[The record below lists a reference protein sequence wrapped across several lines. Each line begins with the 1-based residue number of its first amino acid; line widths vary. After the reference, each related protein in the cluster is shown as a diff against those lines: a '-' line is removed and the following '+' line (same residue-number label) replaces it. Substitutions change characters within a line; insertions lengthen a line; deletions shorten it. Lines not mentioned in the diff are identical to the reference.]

1 MTLNRDFITGA
12 VVLCLGIVLFCLTY
26 SINELTVS
34 GVGAEFMPRLV
45 AVMFGILG
53 IIMMGLGMGK
63 SKTGAAGAEKK
74 DDRAPNGYRLVTL
87 NILLFF
93 LYLYALEDVGFLLTT
108 PVYLFLQMWLLSAP
122 DEVRFGRFAVV
133 SILTSVG
140 SYYLFLKAFQV
151 ILPAGILG

>member
-12 VVLCLGIVLFCLTY
+12 IVLCFGIVLFCLTF

-34 GVGAEFMPRLV
+34 GVGAEFMPRLI
-45 AVMFGILG
+45 AALFGILG
-53 IIMMGLGMGK
+53 IIMMGMAMGK
-63 SKTGAAGAEKK
+63 SRTGPAAAKKK

-122 DEVRFGRFAVV
+122 GEARFGRFAVV
-133 SILTSVG
+133 SVLTAVG